1 MSAVQSNPNHVYI
14 LMSLLNL
21 EKIFHRQQMIYEN
34 RVDQRL
40 HGDNGGLDRRGR
52 ENTAVPPCTPPPR
65 TTRGPTPQTQ
75 ANMLSYLA
83 RVIKGLEI
91 RS

>member
-40 HGDNGGLDRRGR
+40 RGDNGGLDRCGR
-52 ENTAVPPCTPPPR
+52 ENTAVPPSTPPPR
-65 TTRGPTPQTQ
+65 TARGPTPQTQ
-75 ANMLSYLA
+75 SNMLSYLA